1 MIPVK
6 LDSLSVSNV
15 GFVLM
20 LKSDKDERTLPIFV
34 GLPEAQS
41 IALFI
46 NKVDIPRPMTHD
58 LIKNLLDAL
67 EGRLDHVEVCELR
80 DGTFYG
86 KLAVTFEGRKLDI
99 DSRPS
104 DAVALA
110 LRCHA
115 PILVAESVMDEAGV
129 AMDSNEEP
137 GEEGNTPVPLN
148 HTDRLRAELEKAI
161 SEERYEEAAKIRD
174 ELRAETAGAKGGED
188 SETKQDGDSELES

>member
-6 LDSLSVSNV
+6 LESLSMYNV

-20 LKSDKDERTLPIFV
+20 LKGDADDRTLPIFV

-58 LIKNLLDAL
+58 LIKNLLDAM

-115 PILVAESVMDEAGV
+115 PILVAESVMAEAGV
-129 AMDSNEEP
+129 AMDANEETD
-137 GEEGNTPVPLN
+137 EEGNPPVPLN
-148 HTDRLRAELEKAI
+148 HADRLRAELEKAI
-161 SEERYEEAAKIRD
+161 SEERYEEAASIRD
-174 ELRAETAGAKGGED
+174 QLHAETGGAKDDEN
-188 SETKQDGDSELES
+188 SATEQDDNQPES

>member
-1 MIPVK
+1 MISVK

-20 LKSDKDERTLPIFV
+20 LKGDTDDRTLPIFV

-58 LIKNLLDAL
+58 LIKNLLDAM

-86 KLAVTFEGRKLDI
+86 KLVVTFEGRKLDI

-115 PILVAESVMDEAGV
+115 PILVAESVMEEAGV
-129 AMDSNEEP
+129 AMDSNE
-137 GEEGNTPVPLN
+137 GTDEEGNPPVPLN

-161 SEERYEEAAKIRD
+161 SEERYEEAARIRD
-174 ELRAETAGAKGGED
+174 ELCDETNAAKDDTETEAKQND
-188 SETKQDGDSELES
+188 NSEPES

>member
-20 LKSDKDERTLPIFV
+20 LKGDTDDRTLPIFV

-46 NKVDIPRPMTHD
+46 NKVDTPRPMTHD

-129 AMDSNEEP
+129 TMESNEET
-137 GEEGNTPVPLN
+137 GEEGTPPVPLN

-161 SEERYEEAAKIRD
+161 SEERYEEAARIRD
-174 ELRAETAGAKGGED
+174 ELREETGGGKDDTDPKAKQSD
-188 SETKQDGDSELES
+188 SSESES